1 MKSKINATYCVT
13 THHRIKYYG
22 KLSETVTQNIGNW
35 WGKKSKVK
43 KIFCI
48 YLVLLYSVISVKDEF
63 NLKAI
68 IVVNLKVE
76 GQTWLSIE
84 LRNQNADF
92 AKKKNTL
99 LFISL

>member
-1 MKSKINATYCVT
+1 
-13 THHRIKYYG
+13 
-22 KLSETVTQNIGNW
+22 
-35 WGKKSKVK
+35 
-43 KIFCI
+43 
-48 YLVLLYSVISVKDEF
+48 VLLYSVISVKDEF